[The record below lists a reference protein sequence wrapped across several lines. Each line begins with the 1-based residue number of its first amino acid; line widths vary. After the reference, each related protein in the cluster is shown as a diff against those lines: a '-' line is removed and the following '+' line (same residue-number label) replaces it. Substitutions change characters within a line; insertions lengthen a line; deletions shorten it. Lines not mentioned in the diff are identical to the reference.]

1 MSTLWIKSFFLYLKN
16 KEFKDKSGCAILF
29 FTNLYEDLKNLSRF
43 WVKNFEEF
51 FGS

>member
-16 KEFKDKSGCAILF
+16 KEFKDKSGCEILF
-29 FTNLYEDLKNLSRF
+29 LTNLYEDLKNLSRF
-43 WVKNFEEF
+43 WVKKIEEL